1 MKNTDMHDAVFSE
14 VLVFK
19 TNILTDEDVEKIR
32 WVLTS
37 ESNITRWNIDRDDID
52 KVLRIECDQLQPD
65 AVIRLLR
72 NCRLMRIRL
81 SLE

>member
-19 TNILTDEDVEKIR
+19 TNILTDEDVEKIG

-37 ESNITRWNIDRDDID
+37 ESYITRWNIDRDDID
-52 KVLRIECDQLQPD
+52 KVLRIECDQLQPN

-72 NCRLMRIRL
+72 DAGFECEELPD
-81 SLE
+81 

>member
-19 TNILTDEDVEKIR
+19 TNILTDEDVEKIG

-52 KVLRIECDQLQPD
+52 KVLRIECDQLQPN

-72 NCRLMRIRL
+72 DAGFECEELPD
-81 SLE
+81 

>member
-1 MKNTDMHDAVFSE
+1 MPR
-14 VLVFK
+14 LFK

-72 NCRLMRIRL
+72 NAGFECEELPD
-81 SLE
+81 